1 LDADVEAA
9 PGCTKLAEALG
20 VTFQQVQKYES
31 GGNRISA
38 GRLFAIGGFFGVPIS
53 AFFDGVGYLAGEGQS
68 PVALLSEPYALR
80 LVQAFCALENDA
92 LRRSIFEFVEVMAN
106 AKATSPTPRT
116 KFG

>member
-1 LDADVEAA
+1 LLRLNR
-9 PGCTKLAEALG
+9 GITQTKLAEALG

-31 GGNRISA
+31 GRNRIGA
-38 GRLFAIGGFFGVPIS
+38 GRLFAIAGLLRVPIS
-53 AFFDGVGYLAGEGQS
+53 ALFDGGVGDGEGQS

-92 LRRSIFEFVEVMAN
+92 LRRSMFEFVEVMAN

>member
-1 LDADVEAA
+1 MVTALDTQPKRAIWIAIALLAGVYLALNL
-9 PGCTKLAEALG
+9 GLTK
-20 VTFQQVQKYES
+20 
-31 GGNRISA
+31 
-38 GRLFAIGGFFGVPIS
+38 AIGGFFGVPIS